1 MDAEFL
7 SLLRDPISHEPL
19 DHVRDGPREFLSSR
33 SGRRYEIESGIV
45 RFLDA
50 DALTGNNKRYQKLYD
65 RLAPVYDLST
75 LLYARFKQGNVE
87 DRIGQYLK
95 ELDVKDGQRVIEIS
109 VGTGRNLVALNR
121 EAAYFGVDISF
132 GMLKRCARVMRRS
145 GRRVSLVQAE
155 AERLPL
161 KDDSFDVVF
170 SAGGFNFFNDRSA
183 AVREMLRIAKSGTKL
198 MISDETEKIRARF
211 DKTPVTKAFYGG
223 QDKIAGPAAF
233 VPEGCRDI
241 EYKEVCDGELYAL
254 TFRKP

>member
-7 SLLRDPISHEPL
+7 SLLRDPIAHEPL
-19 DHVRDGPREFLSSR
+19 DHIRDGKREFLSSR
-33 SGRRYEIESGIV
+33 SGRRYEIDAGIV

-50 DALTGNNKRYQKLYD
+50 EELTGNNKRYQRLYD

-75 LLYARFKQGNVE
+75 RIYARVKQGNVD

-109 VGTGRNLVALNR
+109 VGTGRNLVGLNHK
-121 EAAYFGVDISF
+121 AAYFGVDISF
-132 GMLKRCARVMRRS
+132 GMMKRCARAMRRS

-155 AERLPL
+155 AELLPL
-161 KDDSFDVVF
+161 KDGAFDVVF
-170 SAGGFNFFNDRSA
+170 SAGGFNFFNDKSE

-198 MISDETEKIRARF
+198 MISDETEKIRAKF
-211 DKTPVTKAFYGG
+211 DKSPVTKAFYGN

-233 VPEGCRDI
+233 IPDGCRDV

-254 TFRKP
+254 TFWKP